1 MIMYG
6 LGGLILVTTIT
17 LIVLQLRPKK
27 TETQVLEELTRDRE
41 TRFREA
47 ESLKS
52 ELRSTR
58 EDLQKQFHRVNQTV
72 DTKLSESSKQLND
85 RLDKSSH
92 VIGNLQ
98 KELGKMGEIGAKI
111 ENLDKILRA
120 PKGRGSLGEQTLE
133 ELLNTTFPKSMW
145 GRQVAIGRT
154 GVVDAVVHT
163 SNGMIPI
170 DAKFPLPAF
179 EALVNADDEKE
190 RDEAQREFQKNVK
203 SRINEVAKYIQ
214 PSEGTLDFAI
224 IFLPNENI
232 YYEAAIRS
240 VDLSEYARTK
250 KVIITGPNT
259 MLYVLQV
266 LLQAYQSQQFASKA
280 KEALAQLTG
289 VKNQAHKLDEA
300 ISLVEK
306 HLGNAGSKL
315 GDVKKENEKLQSK
328 IEKVTELEPALE
340 GEQVQLE
347 G

>member
-1 MIMYG
+1 MYI
-6 LGGLILVTTIT
+6 LGGLILVAVIT
-17 LIVLQLRPKK
+17 LIVLQLRSQA
-27 TETQVLEELTRDRE
+27 TENPQVLEELKRDRE

-47 ESLKS
+47 EALKN

-72 DTKLSESSKQLND
+72 DTKLSENSKQLNN
-85 RLDKSSH
+85 RLDKSSL

-133 ELLNTTFPKSMW
+133 ELLSTTFPVNMW
-145 GRQVAIGRT
+145 GRQVAIGRV
-154 GVVDAVVHT
+154 GVVDAVVKT

-179 EALVNADDEKE
+179 EALVNAENDKD

-250 KVIITGPNT
+250 KVLITGPNT

-289 VKNQAHKLDEA
+289 VKNQAQKLDEA
-300 ISLVEK
+300 IALVEK

-315 GDVKKENEKLQSK
+315 GDVKKENEKLQTQ
-328 IEKVTELEPALE
+328 IEKVTELESGLDA
-340 GEQVQLE
+340 EQAPLLK
-347 G
+347 

>member
-1 MIMYG
+1 MYV

-27 TETQVLEELTRDRE
+27 TENPQILEELTRDRE

-47 ESLKS
+47 ESLKN

-72 DTKLSESSKQLND
+72 DTKLTESSKQLND

-92 VIGNLQ
+92 VIGSLQ

-145 GRQVAIGRT
+145 GRQVPIGRT
-154 GVVDAVVHT
+154 GVVDAVVRT

-179 EALVNADDEKE
+179 EALVNAEDDKT

-315 GDVKKENEKLQSK
+315 GDVKKENEKLQTK
-328 IEKVTELEPALE
+328 IEKVTELEPGL
-340 GEQVQLE
+340 GEEQAQLSD
-347 G
+347 

>member
-1 MIMYG
+1 MIYV
-6 LGGLILVTTIT
+6 LGGLILVAIVV
-17 LIVLQLRPKK
+17 LIVLQLRPQK
-27 TETQVLEELTRDRE
+27 TENPQILEELTRDRE

-47 ESLKS
+47 ESLKN

-133 ELLNTTFPKSMW
+133 ELLSTTFPVNMW
-145 GRQVAIGRT
+145 GRQVAIGRM
-154 GVVDAVVHT
+154 GVVDAVVRT

-179 EALVNADDEKE
+179 EALVNADNDKG

-214 PSEGTLDFAI
+214 PSDGTLDFAI
-224 IFLPNENI
+224 LFLPNENI

-250 KVIITGPNT
+250 KVLITGPNT

-289 VKNQAHKLDEA
+289 VKNQAQKLDEA
-300 ISLVEK
+300 IAVVEK
-306 HLGNAGSKL
+306 HIGNAGAKL

-328 IEKVTELEPALE
+328 IEKVTELESGLE
-340 GEQVQLE
+340 TEKVKLID
-347 G
+347 